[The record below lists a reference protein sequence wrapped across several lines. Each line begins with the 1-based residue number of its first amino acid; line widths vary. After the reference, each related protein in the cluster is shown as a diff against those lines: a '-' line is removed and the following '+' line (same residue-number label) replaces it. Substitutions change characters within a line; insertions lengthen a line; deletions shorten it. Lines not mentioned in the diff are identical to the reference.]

1 MVTNYL
7 KQEQYNF
14 SVLIVGIFHTNHGFM
29 LFLRHANDDYSM
41 CPKGALTTE
50 DRLCTQKLGGIP
62 LQVYCSW
69 DVEGTLLRIIHINMP
84 IVHHKKY

>member
-14 SVLIVGIFHTNHGFM
+14 SVLIVGIFHTNHDFM

-41 CPKGALTTE
+41 CTKGALTTE
-50 DRLCTQKLGGIP
+50 DRLWGCENEGWLGDWG
-62 LQVYCSW
+62 
-69 DVEGTLLRIIHINMP
+69 GGKN
-84 IVHHKKY
+84 